1 MYKKL
6 DILDEKDERLRKVSV
21 DAKLPLTKEYKKII
35 KNIITELT
43 YSQIEEYEKTPAG
56 QVWRALWENL
66 SLSSAGLE

>member
-6 DILDEKDERLRKVSV
+6 DILDEKDKRLRQVSV

-43 YSQIEEYEKTPAG
+43 
-56 QVWRALWENL
+56 
-66 SLSSAGLE
+66 